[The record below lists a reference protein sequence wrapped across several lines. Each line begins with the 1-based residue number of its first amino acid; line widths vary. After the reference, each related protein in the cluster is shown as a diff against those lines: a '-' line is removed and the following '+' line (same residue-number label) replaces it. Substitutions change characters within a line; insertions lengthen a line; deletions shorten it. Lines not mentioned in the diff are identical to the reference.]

1 MRRASDR
8 RFRWSKA
15 LSRTW
20 WQVKDSNLEGRHAV
34 DTVDSVR
41 GHPACDV
48 DDALQRVVLRLR
60 EVSEGII
67 DGFHG
72 RMLT

>member
-1 MRRASDR
+1 MSRKIHSDQR
-8 RFRWSKA
+8 LA
-15 LSRTW
+15 G
-20 WQVKDSNLEGRHAV
+20 DLEGRHAV
-34 DTVDSVR
+34 ADTVGSVR
-41 GHPACDV
+41 GHPVCDV